1 MFSRLHGFGI
11 IGNAGA
17 DTQDRSITNASPHTL
32 TSCEQSQEL
41 YSLCWAALKEIGQ
54 KSEKLVSAAPY
65 DTIKTVMIHLTRAR
79 NILNHQ
85 P

>member
-1 MFSRLHGFGI
+1 MFFRLHGFGI

-17 DTQDRSITNASPHTL
+17 DTQDRSITNASPHML

-41 YSLCWAALKEIGQ
+41 FSLCWAALKE
-54 KSEKLVSAAPY
+54 LVSATPY

-85 P
+85 L